1 MENMK
6 INHLKRFNESDEN
19 LNISDVSESDFIL
32 DILKDIIK
40 SKTKKTV
47 DYMDEYMTHEEL
59 QRHGDNIFNCL
70 VNEGDIAYIRL
81 KLMAVGRK

>member
-1 MENMK
+1 MK
-6 INHLKRFNESDEN
+6 DLKHIKRFNESDEN
-19 LNISDVSESDFIL
+19 LNISNISDSDFIL
-32 DILKDIIK
+32 DIIKDIIK

>member
-1 MENMK
+1 MDNK
-6 INHLKRFNESDEN
+6 HIQSLNEHQEN
-19 LNISDVSESDFIL
+19 LNISDVSDSDFIL

>member
-1 MENMK
+1 M
-6 INHLKRFNESDEN
+6 
-19 LNISDVSESDFIL
+19 NISDVSDSDFIL

-70 VNEGDIAYIRL
+70 VNEGDIAHIRL

>member
-1 MENMK
+1 MK
-6 INHLKRFNESDEN
+6 DLKHIKKFNESDEN
-19 LNISDVSESDFIL
+19 LNISDVSDSDFIL

>member
-1 MENMK
+1 MK
-6 INHLKRFNESDEN
+6 DLKHIKKFNESDEN
-19 LNISDVSESDFIL
+19 LNISDVSDSDFIL

-70 VNEGDIAYIRL
+70 LNEGDIAYIRL